1 MTGDFAP
8 LEPEATAALA
18 QLVQRLRETH
28 RDAISGVLLYGSCLR
43 SGDVFDGLVD
53 LYLVCDRY
61 RAAYA
66 RRSLVWSNWLLPP
79 NVFYVEFEHE
89 GRTLRSKYA
98 VISMADFRIGCSK
111 RTFESYVWGRFA
123 QPASILYA
131 RDPSTRVAMEQC
143 LLTASSTFLERTA
156 PCLPATG
163 TVPGLWRDALALSY
177 GSELRAERS
186 GRAAELVNA
195 FLSHY
200 ENTTRQLQPKLSF
213 PLTVYAQQGELHYRT
228 DIARS
233 RRATSKLA
241 WRLRRGQGKL
251 FSVLRLLK
259 GLFTFDGGIDYVA
272 WKLTRHTG
280 RQIVVPE
287 RVRRFP
293 LLFLWGFFWRLYRQ
307 GVFR

>member
-1 MTGDFAP
+1 MTDGFAP
-8 LEPEATAALA
+8 LESDATAALA
-18 QLVQRLRETH
+18 KLVQRLRETH

-53 LYLVCDRY
+53 LYLVCDGY

-66 RRSLVWSNWLLPP
+66 RSGLALSNWLLPP
-79 NVFYVEFEHE
+79 NVFYIEFEHA
-89 GRTLRSKYA
+89 GRILRSKYA
-98 VISMADFRIGCSK
+98 VISMADFRNGCST
-111 RTFESYVWGRFA
+111 RTFESYIWGRFA

-131 RDPSTRVAMEQC
+131 RDPSTRVAIEQC
-143 LLTASSTFLERTA
+143 LLTASSTLLERAA
-156 PCLPATG
+156 PCLQATG
-163 TVPGLWRDALALSY
+163 TVHALWRDALALSY

-195 FLSHY
+195 FLGHY
-200 ENTTRQLQPKLSF
+200 ENTTRQLQAELSF
-213 PLTVYAQQGELHYRT
+213 SLELYEQQGELHYQT

-233 RRATSKLA
+233 RRAIGKLA

-280 RQIVVPE
+280 QQIVVPE

-293 LLFLWGFFWRLYRQ
+293 LLFIWGFFWRLYRQ